1 MRLLRTLLA
10 SPLLWGLVA
19 LGFFLIGLCP
29 WAFPGEGADFMARTL
44 GLLPA
49 SNAHPLAGLFYG
61 AFGACLPAGAAV
73 AAMNA
78 ASAVFGALCVALL
91 CALVRGLLYFF
102 GDEPRTVPYTP
113 WAVAVAVPVAA
124 LACLLSPDFVRASTH
139 FQWQTFDLFLLL
151 AAAFLVLR
159 TAANGSA
166 ARMGVAAFLIG
177 LIALEAPE
185 LALATP
191 VLLVALAL
199 SFFFAHTRLHA
210 KAYGYALALPFVVGL
225 ALGCTVIVAGGSS
238 LQGALVGHGVRLAV
252 AVGDFLKDGPWIL
265 MALFGI
271 VPGVLAPFVVGAV
284 GVNRRTLSTVVTL
297 LALTALSVIAFLPI
311 DVSVAGLAREWGE
324 AYPLLPAVCAALGL
338 GAACGSLV
346 LFAAVRTPFEGVV
359 ERSFARRL
367 SRLQGFVT
375 LPVALVLFL
384 VGGVWSLCAA
394 RAADAAYLSSDP
406 ARDLPAAY
414 ADAVL
419 DRAGDGWL
427 LTDGAHDALIALRTA
442 ERGHGPTL
450 LHAGDTDALLAAF
463 DAAPFIRDADREDL
477 RLWLRDFGFLAF
489 LQAWFDR
496 DPKGV
501 QDNLSTL
508 TLTFLAAS
516 QDPSKANFAQRLV
529 NGSLLPDGPV
539 CRLAADAQARRA
551 ALRAPESVAE
561 SIPLLE
567 GDALPETAAPALVDF
582 AQDLRRRLAANAV
595 NAAFA
600 RFTAGEADPAKA
612 LLAKVHAFDP
622 DNLSA
627 LVFLHDV
634 AVRFDDTALRD
645 RCEADLV
652 ALYNR
657 FREEKRRLSF
667 EEVLITQG
675 NLPIQPMLQAVVV
688 QYARN
693 IRAADAVEALR
704 RIAESVRA
712 QSATLLQ
719 NPGQLLAANLLAAA
733 NDPSRRAEAIAAF
746 DAILR
751 NADAALARLDD
762 PEAPAP
768 EAAPGAPAPTR
779 EELVAAKLDALR
791 ALARLHLQE
800 GDVNALRDAVLQGEA
815 LGGPDAFAYERA
827 LLHAVTGE
835 AEQANAALN
844 RYLDAHRDD
853 LEAITFFA
861 TLQIGAGDIQAVRA
875 ETLPR
880 LKVAVE
886 AKAKDAGRAVADPRD
901 QYFLHIVTAQVGLAE
916 GNLKAARDAFLDA
929 LKTRPDVEAVR
940 NSILELDLRI
950 DDRVAAGVHA
960 EAFLSYD
967 PTLPFANYAM
977 GSNALLDNRPEDAVV
992 YLRRAAVRDPRM
1004 PYAPAAYNDLAEAYR
1019 RLGRWDDAI
1028 AAAEEAAVLSPALA
1042 IAYETAAT
1050 AYLGKGDLEG
1060 AQRAIDRAFAVFQEN
1075 APGQPV
1081 DPRFILTR
1089 AKLCAAQGKP
1099 DEAKLNLLEL
1109 RPRYNDLD
1117 PAARAEYDAL
1127 AKDLDLF

>member
-225 ALGCTVIVAGGSS
+225 ALGCAVIVAGGSS

-311 DVSVAGLAREWGE
+311 DVSVAGLAREWDE
-324 AYPLLPAVCAALGL
+324 AYPLLPVVCAALGL

-704 RIAESVRA
+704 RIAESVRT

-719 NPGQLLAANLLAAA
+719 NPGQLLAANLLA
-733 NDPSRRAEAIAAF
+733 
-746 DAILR
+746 
-751 NADAALARLDD
+751 
-762 PEAPAP
+762 
-768 EAAPGAPAPTR
+768 
-779 EELVAAKLDALR
+779 AAKLDALR

-960 EAFLSYD
+960 EEFLSYD

>member
-225 ALGCTVIVAGGSS
+225 ALGCAVIVAGGSS

-311 DVSVAGLAREWGE
+311 DVSVAGLAREWDE
-324 AYPLLPAVCAALGL
+324 AYPLLPVVCAALGL

-704 RIAESVRA
+704 RIAESVRT

-751 NADAALARLDD
+751 NADAALARLH
-762 PEAPAP
+762 
-768 EAAPGAPAPTR
+768 R
-779 EELVAAKLDALR
+779 
-791 ALARLHLQE
+791 QE

-960 EAFLSYD
+960 EEFLSYD